1 MKFRHIFMMMLLL
14 LAFTAQAQTVVIA
27 QQLEHGSLNPA
38 GNQGLSDNT
47 VGRVIYEGLV
57 GLDRDLNLIPEL
69 ATSWEINDEATEIT
83 FTLREGV
90 MFHDGTE
97 FNADAVK
104 AYFDWAIDPDNSLG
118 GRARS
123 IFADIATVEVLDS
136 NTVRFALAQPNGAM
150 IFNFTLSN
158 GRILSPAAIETYGD
172 DVGRNPVGTGPFQ
185 FVEWL
190 DGQQITVSAF
200 EGYWGEPAQVDG
212 IEFRV
217 VPNDATRIALL
228 QTGEA
233 HFIEMVP
240 PPLVAALEANPDVT
254 VEATKSVFAR
264 IFPMNTQIEPF
275 NDVRVRRALNHAI
288 NREQLVEVALQG
300 YGTAQT
306 SPILEPVFGYS
317 PQEPYE
323 FDLERARALLAEAG
337 YPDGFST
344 TVLTFNSDEFRTV
357 GQILQ
362 QMLAEVDVT
371 LELQPTER
379 GALVDAIFKP
389 FEESDLEASLVGAS
403 TSTGDADIALKASF
417 LTESWPPAYNNWSFY
432 SNPEVDALAE
442 AAVATGDQQERAE
455 LYAQAQEIIWQ
466 DAPWIFLYSPDNLAA
481 HANNLEACTTCPPAT
496 LTLATLTS
504 ANKRQPQ

>member
-1 MKFRHIFMMMLLL
+1 MKIRHILVSLLIL
-14 LAFTAQAQTVVIA
+14 WGVTAHAQTVVIA

-38 GNQGLSDNT
+38 DNRGLSDNT

-57 GLDRDLNLIPEL
+57 GLDRDLNLVPEL
-69 ATSWEINDEATEIT
+69 ATTWEVNDEATELT
-83 FTLREGV
+83 FDLREGV
-90 MFHDGTE
+90 VFHDGSE
-97 FNADAVK
+97 FNAEAVK
-104 AYFDWAIDPDNSLG
+104 AYFDWAIDPDNPLG

-123 IFADIATVEVLDS
+123 IFEDIETVDAIDPT
-136 NTVRFALAQPNGAM
+136 TVRFTLSQPNGAM
-150 IFNFTLSN
+150 IYNFTLSN

-172 DVGRNPVGTGPFQ
+172 DIGRNPVGTGPFQ
-185 FVEWL
+185 FEEWI

-200 EGYWGEPAQVDG
+200 EDYWGDPANVDT

-228 QTGEA
+228 QSGEA

-240 PPLVAALEANPDVT
+240 PPLVSALEANSEIT

-275 NDVRVRRALNHAI
+275 SDVRVRQALNHAI

-300 YGTAQT
+300 YGTALT
-306 SPILEPVFGYS
+306 SPVLEPVFGYS
-317 PQEPYE
+317 PQQPYE
-323 FDLERARALLAEAG
+323 FDLERARELLAEAG
-337 YPDGFST
+337 YPDGFT
-344 TVLTFNSDEFRTV
+344 ATVLTFNSDEFRTV

-362 QMLAEVDVT
+362 QMFSEINVT

-379 GALVDAIFKP
+379 GALVDAIFQP
-389 FEESDLEASLVGAS
+389 FEDSELEASLVGAS

-442 AAVATGDQQERAE
+442 AAVATGDQTERAE

-466 DAPWIFLYSPDNLAA
+466 DAPWVFLYSPDNLAA
-481 HANNLEACTTCPPAT
+481 YDNDLEGVFYMPARYVDARNAS
-496 LTLATLTS
+496 LS
-504 ANKRQPQ
+504 E

>member
-1 MKFRHIFMMMLLL
+1 MKFRYILMTLL
-14 LAFTAQAQTVVIA
+14 FVVGVTAQAQTVVIA

-38 GNQGLSDNT
+38 DNRGLSDNT

-57 GLDRDLNLIPEL
+57 GLDRDLNLVPEL
-69 ATSWEINDEATEIT
+69 ATSWDINAEATEIT

-123 IFADIATVEVLDS
+123 IFEDVDTVDVIDPT
-136 NTVRFALAQPNGAM
+136 TVRFTLSQPNGAM
-150 IFNFTLSN
+150 IFNFTLAN
-158 GRILSPAAIETYGD
+158 GRILSPTAIETYGED
-172 DVGRNPVGTGPFQ
+172 IGRNPVGTGPFE
-185 FVEWL
+185 FVEWV

-200 EGYWGEPAQVDG
+200 DGYWGEPAQVDG

-228 QTGEA
+228 QSGEA

-275 NDVRVRRALNHAI
+275 SDVRVRQALNHAI
-288 NREQLVEVALQG
+288 NREQLVQVALQG

-323 FDLERARALLAEAG
+323 YDLERARELLAEAG
-337 YPDGFST
+337 YPDGFT
-344 TVLTFNSDEFRTV
+344 ATVLTFNSDEFRTV

-362 QMLAEVDVT
+362 QMMAEVGVT

-389 FEESDLEASLVGAS
+389 FEESELEASLVGAS
-403 TSTGDADIALKASF
+403 TSTGDADIAFKASF
-417 LTESWPPAYNNWSFY
+417 YSESWPPAYNNWSFY
-432 SNPEVDALAE
+432 NNPEVDALIE
-442 AAVATGDQQERAE
+442 AGAATGNQEERAE
-455 LYAQAQEIIWQ
+455 LYAQAQEIIWE
-466 DAPWIFLYSPDNLAA
+466 DAPWVFLYSPDNLAA
-481 HANNLEACTTCPPAT
+481 YDNDLEGVYYMPSRYVDARNA
-496 LTLATLTS
+496 S
-504 ANKRQPQ
+504 ISQ

>member
-1 MKFRHIFMMMLLL
+1 MKIRHIFVSLLVL
-14 LAFTAQAQTVVIA
+14 WGANAQAQTVVIA

-38 GNQGLSDNT
+38 DNRGLSDNT

-57 GLDRDLNLIPEL
+57 GLDRDLNLVPEL
-69 ATSWEINDEATEIT
+69 ATSWDINAEATEIT

-104 AYFDWAIDPDNSLG
+104 AYFDWAIDPDNPLG

-123 IFADIATVEVLDS
+123 IFGDVASVEVIDPT
-136 NTVRFALAQPNGAM
+136 TVLFTLSQPNGAM
-150 IFNFTLSN
+150 IFNFTLAN
-158 GRILSPAAIETYGD
+158 GRILSPAAIETYGENI
-172 DVGRNPVGTGPFQ
+172 GRNPVGTGPFE
-185 FVEWL
+185 FVEWV

-200 EGYWGEPAQVDG
+200 EDYWGEPAQVDA

-228 QTGEA
+228 QSGEA

-240 PPLVAALEANPDVT
+240 PPLVAALETNAEVT

-275 NDVRVRRALNHAI
+275 NDVRVRQALNHAI

-323 FDLERARALLAEAG
+323 FDLERARELLAEAG
-337 YPDGFST
+337 YPDGFSA

-362 QMLAEVDVT
+362 QMLSEVNVT

-379 GALVDAIFKP
+379 GALVDAIFQP
-389 FEESDLEASLVGAS
+389 FEESELEASLVGAS
-403 TSTGDADIALKASF
+403 TSTGDADIAFKASF
-417 LTESWPPAYNNWSFY
+417 YSESWPPAYNNWSFY
-432 SNPEVDALAE
+432 NNPEVDALIE
-442 AAVATGDQQERAE
+442 AGAATGDQEERAE
-455 LYAQAQEIIWQ
+455 LYAQAQEIIWEE
-466 DAPWIFLYSPDNLAA
+466 APWVFLYSPDNLAA
-481 HANNLEACTTCPPAT
+481 YDSD
-496 LTLATLTS
+496 LAGVYYMPSRYVDARNASLS
-504 ANKRQPQ
+504 E

>member
-1 MKFRHIFMMMLLL
+1 MKFRPILITMLLL
-14 LAFTAQAQTVVIA
+14 LSLSAQAQTVVVA

-38 GNQGLSDNT
+38 DNRGLSDNT

-57 GLDRDLNLIPEL
+57 GLDRDLNLVPEL

-83 FTLREGV
+83 FSLREGV
-90 MFHDGTE
+90 VFHDGTM
-97 FNADAVK
+97 FDADAVK
-104 AYFDWAIDPDNSLG
+104 AYFDWAIDPDNPLG

-123 IFADIATVEVLDS
+123 IYEDLVSIEVIDPS
-136 NTVRFALAQPNGAM
+136 TVRFTLGQSNGAM
-150 IFNFTLSN
+150 IFNLTLAN
-158 GRILSPAAIETYGD
+158 GRILSPTAIETYGED
-172 DVGRNPVGTGPFQ
+172 IGRNPVGTGPFQ
-185 FVEWL
+185 FEEWI

-200 EGYWGEPAQVDG
+200 ADYWGESAQVDA

-228 QTGEA
+228 QSGEA

-240 PPLVAALEANPDVT
+240 PPLVAALEANAELT

-264 IFPMNTQIEPF
+264 IFPMNTQVAPF
-275 NDVRVRRALNHAI
+275 DDVRVRQALNHAI
-288 NREQLVEVALQG
+288 NREQLVQVALQG
-300 YGTAQT
+300 YGTALT

-317 PQEPYE
+317 PQPAYE

-362 QMLAEVDVT
+362 QMLSEINVT

-389 FEESDLEASLVGAS
+389 FEESELEASLVGAS
-403 TSTGDADIALKASF
+403 TSTGDADLAFKASF
-417 LTESWPPAYNNWSFY
+417 YSESWPPAYNNWSFY
-432 SNPEVDALAE
+432 SNPEVDALIE
-442 AAVATGDQQERAE
+442 AGAATGEQDERLD
-455 LYAQAQEIIWQ
+455 LYAQAQAIIWQ
-466 DAPWIFLYSPDNLAA
+466 DAPWVFLYSPDNLSAYDSDLA
-481 HANNLEACTTCPPAT
+481 GVYYMPSRYVDARNAT
-496 LTLATLTS
+496 LS
-504 ANKRQPQ
+504 E